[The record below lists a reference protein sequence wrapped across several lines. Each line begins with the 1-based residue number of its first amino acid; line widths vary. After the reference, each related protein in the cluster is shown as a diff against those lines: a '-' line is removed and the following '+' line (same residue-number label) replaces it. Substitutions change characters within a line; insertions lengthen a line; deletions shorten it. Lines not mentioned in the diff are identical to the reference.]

1 MGEGYM
7 ELVVIV
13 VLIIIAIV
21 VVSNTGT
28 WGGKEPTEAE
38 VAEFREKSKIGR
50 EKLNALGDSIKTMTM
65 EQISGATGLTIR
77 TLAGQMYRNELV
89 CADFDGREAQKR
101 FDADKGKSAT
111 QLQGERMEKEQIGV
125 LSPKVKCPHCDTVGQ
140 VYKKTNATQTE
151 ITQSN
156 RLTAAVLEGQK
167 ITTKK
172 VTQFHCKNC
181 ETTWNV

>member
-89 CADFDGREAQKR
+89 CADFDGREAQNVSMR
-101 FDADKGKSAT
+101 TRGNQRPNYKGN
-111 QLQGERMEKEQIGV
+111 EW
-125 LSPKVKCPHCDTVGQ
+125 
-140 VYKKTNATQTE
+140 KKNKLAY
-151 ITQSN
+151 
-156 RLTAAVLEGQK
+156 
-167 ITTKK
+167 
-172 VTQFHCKNC
+172 
-181 ETTWNV
+181 